1 MIPIGIP
8 GHFQSQAGPFVTGC
22 TVQGRGRE
30 VVPGIWIELPALTTV
45 WTPEKTPP
53 TMGCLGQQME
63 TVDPS
68 LREVVQG
75 GSRRALLTVTK
86 AQLSPQTY

>member
-1 MIPIGIP
+1 
-8 GHFQSQAGPFVTGC
+8 
-22 TVQGRGRE
+22 
-30 VVPGIWIELPALTTV
+30 
-45 WTPEKTPP
+45 
-53 TMGCLGQQME
+53 MGCLGQQME